1 MLQFSSCAVI
11 VYGIGDGSLGSGLN
25 RQMETAAIRLQSMAT
40 RLLRLARSANEKHG
54 LGSAQYSAMAVLY
67 DRGPL
72 SVLELARFERV
83 AHPTMSRIVTS
94 LEKAGTVERIAV
106 PQDRRTRHVQLTP
119 QGRSLYEKVC
129 ANRVAVTAAILS
141 QLKSETIAELL
152 EAVERVS
159 TMLEKRPPEN

>member
-1 MLQFSSCAVI
+1 
-11 VYGIGDGSLGSGLN
+11 
-25 RQMETAAIRLQSMAT
+25 MAT

-67 DRGPL
+67 DRGPQ

-94 LEKAGTVERIAV
+94 LEKAGFAQRVAV
-106 PQDRRTRHVQLTP
+106 PEDRRTRHVQLTP
-119 QGRSLYEKVC
+119 QGRTSYEKVC

-141 QLKSETIAELL
+141 QLKSETVTELL
-152 EAVERVS
+152 EVVERVS
-159 TMLEKRPPEN
+159 AMLEKQLPEN

>member
-1 MLQFSSCAVI
+1 
-11 VYGIGDGSLGSGLN
+11 
-25 RQMETAAIRLQSMAT
+25 MEAAAIRLQAMAT

-54 LGSAQYSAMAVLY
+54 LGSAQYSAMAALY
-67 DRGPL
+67 DLGRL

-83 AHPTMSRIVTS
+83 AHPTMSRIVAS

-106 PQDRRTRHVQLTP
+106 PEDRRTRHVQLTR

-129 ANRVAVTAAILS
+129 ANRVTVTVAILS
-141 QLKSETIAELL
+141 QLKSETVAELV

-159 TMLEKRPPEN
+159 AMLEKQSRGS